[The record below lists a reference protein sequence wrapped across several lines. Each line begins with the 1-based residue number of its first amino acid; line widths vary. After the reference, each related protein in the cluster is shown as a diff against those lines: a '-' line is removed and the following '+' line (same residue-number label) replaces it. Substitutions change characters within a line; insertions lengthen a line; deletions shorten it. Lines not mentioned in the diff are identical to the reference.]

1 MHDELADVR
10 HKFQQLP
17 HRLDESHAFTAV
29 QGAAAYHD
37 MGKRPN
43 MEDDEIICEPF
54 ANEPKAAFFAVY
66 DGHGGR
72 GTVNFVVKVLHAV

>member
-1 MHDELADVR
+1 MR
-10 HKFQQLP
+10 YKFGLLP
-17 HRLDESHAFTAV
+17 HRLDTDAHKFAAV
-29 QGAAAYHD
+29 TGAAAHHD

-54 ANEPKAAFFAVY
+54 ANENKAAFFAVY

-72 GTVNFVVKVLHAV
+72 GTVNFVVKVLHSVCGI